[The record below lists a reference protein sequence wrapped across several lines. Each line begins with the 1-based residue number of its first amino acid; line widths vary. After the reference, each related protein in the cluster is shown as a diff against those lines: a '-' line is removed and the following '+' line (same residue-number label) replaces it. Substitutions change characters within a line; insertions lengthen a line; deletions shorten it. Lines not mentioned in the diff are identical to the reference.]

1 MILPEGADVD
11 TLPAVQRQDQLWYI
25 VCIAPEKDQPHVEG
39 TFKQMVDSVSFR
51 YSRQAR
57 PACGQRPPPLP
68 R

>member
-51 YSRQAR
+51 
-57 PACGQRPPPLP
+57 
-68 R
+68 